1 MGNSTGGGATPYS
14 GSTPYGAAAPP
25 EDTTQK
31 TGKGGFRK
39 GSNYDE
45 RGTLA
50 EVATTPGPTTPRTGG
65 SGYVYG
71 SGGYTPPTTTPT
83 PETPVEPE
91 APAWAPWKAYNSDD
105 SLYKDITD
113 PTEKWQARQDDMNAY
128 YRNQWEGTYGA
139 DSGFKEFELTPEWWA
154 MDPNVRRGVRDEWYR
169 RQYNQAAPE
178 GVGEGYFARYNPN
191 QFEGGEF
198 ASEADKY
205 KAKMNSMRDFYMNQ
219 YEQKYGNTD
228 DFQVFNRAGSGFY
241 DMPMEARKDLL
252 AQFYQ
257 RQFSGNMGRYGQY
270 GMAYTPH
277 QINMAS
283 PAPTGL
289 ANPMFD
295 QQV

>member
-25 EDTTQK
+25 EVSPDTAAK

-39 GSNYDE
+39 GGNWDE
-45 RGTLA
+45 QGTLA
-50 EVATTPGPTTPRTGG
+50 QVATAPTYGG
-65 SGYVYG
+65 GG
-71 SGGYTPPTTTPT
+71 GGRNLGGYGGGGYYGTAPDV
-83 PETPVEPE
+83 PVEPD
-91 APAWAPWKAYNSDD
+91 APAWAPWKAYDSND
-105 SLYKDITD
+105 SLYKGITD
-113 PTEKWQARQDDMNAY
+113 PAEKWQARQDDMNAY
-128 YRNQWEGTYGA
+128 YRNQWEGAYGA

-191 QFEGGEF
+191 QFAGGDF
-198 ASEADKY
+198 ASEGDEY
-205 KAKMNSMRDFYMNQ
+205 KAKINSMRDFYMQQ

-228 DFQVFNRAGSGFY
+228 NFQVFNRAGAGFY

-257 RQFSGNMGRYGQY
+257 RQFAGNMGRYGQY
-270 GMAYTPH
+270 GMDYNPH
-277 QINMAS
+277 TINMAD
-283 PAPTGL
+283 PNPTGL